1 MLRDVQGPLNFFGE
15 GMLVGDVHFVLETL
29 LRPLVADVF
38 ARHSFFSSFFFFEY
52 DCLISMISMCVTN
65 KLLPRI
71 CRSFF
76 SVSMLLRTQW
86 IHLSGAKGMMATI
99 KGDMEAE
106 IENGKEQDKKNQA

>member
-1 MLRDVQGPLNFFGE
+1 
-15 GMLVGDVHFVLETL
+15 MLVGDVHFVLETL
-29 LRPLVADVF
+29 LSPLVADVF
-38 ARHSFFSSFFFFEY
+38 ARHSFFSSKQLLFEH
-52 DCLISMISMCVTN
+52 DCLISMISLCVTN
-65 KLLPRI
+65 KPLPGMCRI
-71 CRSFF
+71 FF

>member
-38 ARHSFFSSFFFFEY
+38 ARHSFFSSKHVFFEY

-65 KLLPRI
+65 KLLPGM
-71 CRSFF
+71 CRFF
-76 SVSMLLRTQW
+76 FPSPCY
-86 IHLSGAKGMMATI
+86 SGL
-99 KGDMEAE
+99 
-106 IENGKEQDKKNQA
+106 NGFT